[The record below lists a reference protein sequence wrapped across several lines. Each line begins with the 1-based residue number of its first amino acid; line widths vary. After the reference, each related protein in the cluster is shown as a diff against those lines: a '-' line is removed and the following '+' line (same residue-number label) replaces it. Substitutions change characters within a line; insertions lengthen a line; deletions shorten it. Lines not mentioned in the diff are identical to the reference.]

1 MVKLLKEQP
10 SPCGVGAPSG
20 RFTSLMP
27 VDAARRERERMCLW
41 VSDRARGVERGGSE
55 DYLVGS
61 IAVQTFFRENSSP
74 NIIFASST
82 RVPAPSFTFFG
93 RDHSE

>member
-1 MVKLLKEQP
+1 
-10 SPCGVGAPSG
+10 
-20 RFTSLMP
+20 
-27 VDAARRERERMCLW
+27 MCLW
-41 VSDRARGVERGGSE
+41 VSDRARGVERGGLE